1 MVLGNGNS
9 LVNQKLKQ
17 RNYWQCINMQKILFN
32 KLAVSKINKGALIIK
47 RITDATQNFV
57 LKK

>member
-1 MVLGNGNS
+1 MVLGIGNS

-32 KLAVSKINKGALIIK
+32 KLAVSKINKDALIIK
-47 RITDATQNFV
+47 RITDATQNFI
-57 LKK
+57 LKM